1 MHSCLV
7 LHLPSIKRNGKRRV
21 ASCLPCVKKKAIA
34 DNAQAMHTGSAS
46 QDQIRK
52 EKKTKKETPSLCSW
66 KAINSGISQHETP
79 SQSKSGKF
87 CCCTLD
93 AKRRK
98 SLSRTP
104 SPHRI
109 ESTRSMSTILVPA
122 LAAIPG
128 LRLHQVFLTAR
139 SSTSASVVLMS
150 AASSASELT
159 SSAAAPVVERWTVV
173 A

>member
-1 MHSCLV
+1 MCEE
-7 LHLPSIKRNGKRRV
+7 
-21 ASCLPCVKKKAIA
+21 KAIA
-34 DNAQAMHTGSAS
+34 DNAQAMHAGSAR

-66 KAINSGISQHETP
+66 KAINSGISQHKTP

-104 SPHRI
+104 SPLRI
-109 ESTRSMSTILVPA
+109 KSTRSMSTILVPA

-128 LRLHQVFLTAR
+128 LRLHQVFLAAR
-139 SSTSASVVLMS
+139 SPTSAPVVLTS
-150 AASSASELT
+150 AASSASEFT
-159 SSAAAPVVERWTVV
+159 SPAAAPVVERWTVV